1 MLGPSIIFKFSRA
14 TRPSVKPPRPT
25 NGQKIGHLDDVL
37 MTSRTHFP
45 PLALHFPFFF
55 KKKSPAGSKPP
66 MGVHLGTSSHIGR
79 LYLTGPQR
87 CSECAHKKRGGSDD
101 QRMSGYFYIFFFL
114 QCASALTRVR
124 TFFLKKKKK
133 KKVDSGALCGTR
145 NNLLAAPEVG
155 T

>member
-1 MLGPSIIFKFSRA
+1 MLGPSIIFEFSRA

-45 PLALHFPFFF
+45 PLALHFPFF
-55 KKKSPAGSKPP
+55 KKKNHPPAVNLRWGCTLGQVPTLEGCTSRGLKGAPSAHTRKGGDP
-66 MGVHLGTSSHIGR
+66 MTSGCPATFI
-79 LYLTGPQR
+79 
-87 CSECAHKKRGGSDD
+87 
-101 QRMSGYFYIFFFL
+101 FFFFL

-133 KKVDSGALCGTR
+133 SRQWRPLRNKK
-145 NNLLAAPEVG
+145 
-155 T
+155 